1 VGVGEVRGEG
11 LRLQSAWRVLAIFF
25 WLLVGPIY
33 LLPVPL
39 VAQKGL
45 GFRVWGVGARVQ
57 GLGSRV

>member
-11 LRLQSAWRVLAIFF
+11 LRLQSAWRVLAVFF

-45 GFRVWGVGARVQ
+45 GFRV
-57 GLGSRV
+57 